1 MVENDIDGA
10 VLMNL
15 ENDDLIAM
23 GIQSV
28 GKRKS
33 ILSQVSKFKLQSK
46 QKIIYTDLKMSN
58 RGLAAD
64 DEAVGKRSLLKKFLF
79 GSSKD

>member
-1 MVENDIDGA
+1 
-10 VLMNL
+10 MNL

-33 ILSQVSKFKLQSK
+33 ILSQVSKFNQQSK
-46 QKIIYTDLKMSN
+46 QKIIYTDLTMSN
-58 RGLAAD
+58 PGPAAD
-64 DEAVGKRSLLKKFLF
+64 DVAVGKRSLLKKFLF